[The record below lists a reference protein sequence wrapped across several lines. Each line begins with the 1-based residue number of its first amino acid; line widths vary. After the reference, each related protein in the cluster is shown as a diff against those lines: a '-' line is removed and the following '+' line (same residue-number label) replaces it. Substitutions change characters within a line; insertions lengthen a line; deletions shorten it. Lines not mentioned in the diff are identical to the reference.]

1 MMLRAADLRLGAAIA
16 AAILLVLQPSRAAAA
31 ESLAGPI
38 EARVLEV
45 LDGDSLRVIVHVWL
59 GQHIETLVRIRGI
72 DAPERRGRC
81 AGEIAAAAEATA
93 TLGRLV
99 GSGPVILHRVAGDK
113 YFGRVLADVT
123 SDAGV
128 ELAPAMLAGGFA
140 RAYDGAGARRGWC
153 DKAAQPPET
162 VLGTVR

>member
-1 MMLRAADLRLGAAIA
+1 MPNAAR
-16 AAILLVLQPSRAAAA
+16 LLVWIALLIGTAFVALQPSRASTA
-31 ESLAGPI
+31 ESLAGPL
-38 EARVLEV
+38 EARVVEV